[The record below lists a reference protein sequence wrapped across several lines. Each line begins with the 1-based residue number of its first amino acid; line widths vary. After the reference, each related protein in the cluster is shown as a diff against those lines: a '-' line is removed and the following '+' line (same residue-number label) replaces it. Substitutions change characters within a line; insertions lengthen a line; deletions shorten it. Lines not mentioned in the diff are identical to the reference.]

1 MSLAKT
7 LWEENRDLAQA
18 ALEHPFVQG
27 LRKGTLLYQD
37 FQGYIAQD
45 VYFLEAS
52 ARAYALALARTPDQ
66 QGLYDFFD
74 LLAGVIKELR
84 EQEERAAEWAIEPTN
99 VFPDRA
105 TQAYIDFLF
114 ANAAM
119 GGIGETC
126 AAFLPCIRLY
136 VFLGQTL
143 AADDPNNEHRYVSW
157 IRTYAHPDIEILA
170 VKLEDLLDRY
180 VTVPKTVR
188 AIYRR
193 ALELELDFFTSHAI
207 KTE

>member
-1 MSLAKT
+1 MSLAKS

-27 LRKGTLLYQD
+27 LCKGTLPYHD
-37 FQGYIAQD
+37 FQGYLAQD

-84 EQEERAAEWAIEPTN
+84 EQGELASHWGVEPIH

-136 VFLGQTL
+136 AFLGQTM
-143 AADDPNNEHRYVSW
+143 AADGPDNEHRYVSW
-157 IRTYAHPDIEILA
+157 ICTYAHPDIEMLA

-180 VTVPKTVR
+180 ATGTKTVQT
-188 AIYRR
+188 IYRR
-193 ALELELDFFTSHAI
+193 AMELELDFFTAHTI
-207 KTE
+207 ETD

>member
-7 LWEENRDLAQA
+7 LWEENGDLAQT

-27 LRKGTLLYQD
+27 LRRGALPYQN

-45 VYFLEAS
+45 VYFIEAS

-84 EQEERAAEWAIEPTN
+84 EQEERAAEWGVEPTN

-119 GGIGETC
+119 GGIGEIC

-136 VFLGQTL
+136 AFLGQTL
-143 AADDPNNEHRYVSW
+143 AADDPDNEHRYVSW
-157 IRTYAHPDIEILA
+157 IRTYAQPDIEMLA

-180 VTVPKTVR
+180 VMGTKAVR

-193 ALELELDFFTSHAI
+193 AMELELDFFTAHAI
-207 KTE
+207 GIE